1 MRRASGLTLASV
13 FMVITHTAAA
23 SELLTR
29 PQAYA
34 LAGSDRAQASVAAMK
49 GFASTGGTDVL
60 VAELKKIALRS
71 DLSAVEKERVA
82 HDGLRYL
89 SNLAPNDAA
98 WDLLN
103 DLATSIPTTY
113 VEHDEGRGRAVPLY
127 DVGALARSI
136 KHHWLTEQAKNRAL
150 ARIMAADPA
159 VLHIYDP
166 IRIAT
171 NDEINR
177 SGVQRSFEEA
187 PVQAL
192 LAYRGDILN
201 RLAAGQDVELI
212 AVNMARRLADKQ
224 MFIALTTHASTGVAV
239 RMLASVT
246 NAVPAADAYDILSA
260 AANRSDIA
268 SAALLAMVPLAGSTP
283 SATDYLF
290 SELGNPFRGASA
302 AAALA
307 RIGDTITIRRLGLIV
322 ASGKDGTVERQA
334 MLALRL
340 NNSPA
345 AGDEIRDFLADPGAS
360 AKLRAEVSQWQAD

>member
-34 LAGSDRAQASVAAMK
+34 LAGSDRAQASVAAMQ
-49 GFASTGGTDVL
+49 GFASAGGTDAL
-60 VAELKKIALRS
+60 VAELKKIPSRS
-71 DLSAVEKERVA
+71 DLSAVEKERVTY
-82 HDGLRYL
+82 DGLRYL
-89 SNLAPNDAA
+89 STLAPNDAA

-136 KHHWLTEQAKNRAL
+136 KHHWLTQQAKDRAL
-150 ARIMAADPA
+150 AQIMAADPA

-166 IRIAT
+166 ILITAT
-171 NDEINR
+171 VETDR
-177 SGVQRSFEEA
+177 GGVQRSFAEA

-192 LAYRGDILN
+192 LAYRDDILN

-212 AVNMARRLADKQ
+212 AANMAQRLADKEI
-224 MFIALTTHASTGVAV
+224 FIALTMHGSTGVAI

-246 NAVPAADAYDILSA
+246 SAVPAADAFDVLST

-268 SAALLAMVPLAGSTP
+268 SAALLAMVPLAGSMP

-290 SELGNPFRGASA
+290 SELGDPVRGASA

-307 RIGDTITIRRLGLIV
+307 RIGDTITIRRLGSIV
-322 ASGKDGTVERQA
+322 ASGKDDTVERQA

-345 AGDEIRDFLADPGAS
+345 AGDEIRDFLANPGAS
-360 AKLRAEVSQWQAD
+360 AKLRTEVSQWQAD